1 MKKSLLA
8 PAIDASEEYGAYAVV
23 PSLIGFL
30 IGAAFVYV
38 SDLFLPHDTLE
49 ILKPKTT
56 KKEKIETEVISN
68 ATNKTVRNRKPK
80 GKLLEKV
87 LESLFIKA
95 GCVFPMVISS
105 VRQYLDD
112 DHREDAP
119 HFILKWMECLNDIFY
134 RFRG

>member
-38 SDLFLPHDTLE
+38 SDLFLPHDTVE

-68 ATNKTVRNRKPK
+68 ATNKSVRNRKPK
-80 GKLLEKV
+80 GKLLKKG
-87 LESLFIKA
+87 FGIA
-95 GCVFPMVISS
+95 
-105 VRQYLDD
+105 
-112 DHREDAP
+112 
-119 HFILKWMECLNDIFY
+119 FY
-134 RFRG
+134 

>member
-8 PAIDASEEYGAYAVV
+8 PAIEASEEYGTYAVV

-38 SDLFLPHDTLE
+38 SDLFLPHDTVE

-68 ATNKTVRNRKPK
+68 ATNKSIRNRKPK
-80 GKLLEKV
+80 GNLLNKI
-87 LESLFIKA
+87 LESL
-95 GCVFPMVISS
+95 VV
-105 VRQYLDD
+105 
-112 DHREDAP
+112 
-119 HFILKWMECLNDIFY
+119 ILKLMECLSDYFLQISWLMFKVKII
-134 RFRG
+134 

>member
-38 SDLFLPHDTLE
+38 SDLFLPHDTVE

-80 GKLLEKV
+80 GKLLKKRFWNRF
-87 LESLFIKA
+87 LLKPDASSRWPFHPKSAWGSIGTMTIGKTHPSLF
-95 GCVFPMVISS
+95 
-105 VRQYLDD
+105 
-112 DHREDAP
+112 
-119 HFILKWMECLNDIFY
+119 
-134 RFRG
+134 